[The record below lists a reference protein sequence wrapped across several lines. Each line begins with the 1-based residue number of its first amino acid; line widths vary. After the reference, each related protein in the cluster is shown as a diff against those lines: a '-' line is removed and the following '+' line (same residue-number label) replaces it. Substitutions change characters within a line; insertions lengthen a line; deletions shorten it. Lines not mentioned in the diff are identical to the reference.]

1 LQVGDGDL
9 AAPANPKQPN
19 WKHTMP
25 ASTITL
31 PDGLTPAEFEQTK
44 ATILQWKLG
53 SASGAASVS
62 PLNAFSEGNP
72 ACFNLF
78 NQASGVYLQWEKQP
92 LGINLGWTDHADAA
106 TAAKVSRWFVRREN
120 GDTGTPLK
128 YGERVALGYG
138 TKPSFYRYDH
148 RDVGI
153 NLGNVESPAAEWII
167 YGGPAGTPVQPGAMV
182 GLYNVQVE
190 TDHGRGDF
198 MIRHKRQGAGNIG
211 WISSPESWRL
221 YPFLM
226 KHKTEIVKAVITAL
240 G

>member
-1 LQVGDGDL
+1 MTG
-9 AAPANPKQPN
+9 
-19 WKHTMP
+19 T
-25 ASTITL
+25 TIAL
-31 PDGLTPAEFEQTK
+31 PDGITAAEFEQIK
-44 ATILQWKLG
+44 STILQWKLG
-53 SASGAASVS
+53 TANGASQVSA
-62 PLNAFSEGNP
+62 LNAFAEHNP
-72 ACFNLF
+72 CSFNLF
-78 NQASGVYLQWEKQP
+78 NKASGVYLQWEKQP

-106 TAAKVSRWFVRREN
+106 TATRVSRWFVRRES
-120 GDTGTPLK
+120 GDTASPIR
-128 YGERVALGYG
+128 YGERLALGYG
-138 TKPSFYRYDH
+138 TKPSFYRYQH

-153 NLGNVESPAAEWII
+153 NLSNVDNPAYEWAV

-198 MIRHKRQGAGNIG
+198 MVRHLRQGAGNIG

-226 KHKTEIVKAVITAL
+226 KHKTEIVTRLLPLLL